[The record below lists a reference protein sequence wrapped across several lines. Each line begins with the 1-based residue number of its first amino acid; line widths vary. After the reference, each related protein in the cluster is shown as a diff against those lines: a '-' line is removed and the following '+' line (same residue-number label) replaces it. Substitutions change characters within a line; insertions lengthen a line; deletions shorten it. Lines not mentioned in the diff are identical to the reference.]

1 MSQTKAGE
9 TVDQSCDELMRT
21 THLAWMSKG
30 QKSRAVVRETSRNA
44 TKKRREAYF
53 PVPIGDWKKAGG
65 CVVQEVKRSGD
76 TRR

>member
-1 MSQTKAGE
+1 M
-9 TVDQSCDELMRT
+9 
-21 THLAWMSKG
+21 AWMSKG
-30 QKSRAVVRETSRNA
+30 QKSRAVVWETSRNA

-76 TRR
+76 TQR